1 MPRQEAREKAR
12 EWFNR
17 FPKAAYMTEIEW
29 WRELDDGRIEFT
41 IRRLP
46 SAKLIRAASKPF
58 ATVSPQAANT
68 VRLVSPIG
76 SLWPSRLG
84 KTSGGAADC
93 DDAPHEIVWSKPRM
107 SRLPGLRP
115 TKIPEDTGRN
125 DASCD
130 GAS

>member
-46 SAKLIRAASKPF
+46 SA
-58 ATVSPQAANT
+58 
-68 VRLVSPIG
+68 
-76 SLWPSRLG
+76 
-84 KTSGGAADC
+84 D
-93 DDAPHEIVWSKPRM
+93 
-107 SRLPGLRP
+107 
-115 TKIPEDTGRN
+115 
-125 DASCD
+125 
-130 GAS
+130 